1 MVIRKDCK
9 FEKNEMN
16 QWIKSYWN
24 TLGPYGESSLTE
36 DILFS
41 KIHTGVRVLSEV
53 GGLPLALETKINYPF
68 LIAT

>member
-1 MVIRKDCK
+1 MD
-9 FEKNEMN
+9 

-24 TLGPYGESSLTE
+24 TLGLYGKSSLTE

-41 KIHTGVRVLSEV
+41 KIHAGIRVLSEV
-53 GGLPLALETKINYPF
+53 RSLPLSLETKTNYPF

>member
-1 MVIRKDCK
+1 MD
-9 FEKNEMN
+9 

-24 TLGPYGESSLTE
+24 TLDPYGKGSLTE

-41 KIHTGVRVLSEV
+41 KIHAGVRVLSEV
-53 GGLPLALETKINYPF
+53 RGLPLALETKINYPF